1 MLLTLMC
8 GEQLL
13 DQSASKC
20 SLWQIGEVVEELLE
34 QYEIDLSDSPVPSI
48 ELGVSDDA
56 LAVCA

>member
-1 MLLTLMC
+1 MPLALMC
-8 GEQLL
+8 GEKLL
-13 DQSASKC
+13 DQSASQC

-34 QYEIDLSDSPVPSI
+34 QYEIDLSESPMHAV